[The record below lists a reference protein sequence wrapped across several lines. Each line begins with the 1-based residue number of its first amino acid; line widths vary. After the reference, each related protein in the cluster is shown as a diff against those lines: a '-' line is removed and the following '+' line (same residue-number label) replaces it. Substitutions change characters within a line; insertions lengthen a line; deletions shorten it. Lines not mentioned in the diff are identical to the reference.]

1 MVALMVFGFGG
12 FQFSGIDSVFTIVAS
27 QFMGVELTLVQRY
40 MFIVIPVI
48 AIVALV
54 VLSKKDD
61 IFMNAMTYMIGT
73 ALAGYLLFAAI
84 FIGKTAGYIP
94 TYFSG
99 LIEGMMNPVTAM
111 AGVPLGFVLGMQ
123 KVLISL

>member
-84 FIGKTAGYIP
+84 FIGKTAGLYTNLLLWINRRNDEP
-94 TYFSG
+94 CNCYGRCTSRICFRYAKSFT
-99 LIEGMMNPVTAM
+99 NC
-111 AGVPLGFVLGMQ
+111 
-123 KVLISL
+123 

>member
-1 MVALMVFGFGG
+1 MIPVSYSETVNSKIMKQGPREYISNLISPKLGLFYGLAMVALMVFGFGG

-54 VLSKKDD
+54 VSVSYTHLVDINTFLS
-61 IFMNAMTYMIGT
+61 F
-73 ALAGYLLFAAI
+73 
-84 FIGKTAGYIP
+84 
-94 TYFSG
+94 TYFKLNSIH
-99 LIEGMMNPVTAM
+99 L
-111 AGVPLGFVLGMQ
+111 
-123 KVLISL
+123 